1 MGQLDTK
8 QQSTGDVISLLGNY
22 SGLKSTRRRAIC
34 SGQLP
39 GLLTPP
45 RVEWHHHSPADPGA
59 EGPLAPCAL
68 GSTEAAARLP
78 VHDTHGIVLTSQ
90 CTQELLAWQAKAS
103 RLAKQDRSMNSGATA
118 LSRSIQNDVDQDL
131 SDFKL
136 REPRSRGAYTACHI

>member
-1 MGQLDTK
+1 MLRPTPRPPHAA
-8 QQSTGDVISLLGNY
+8 S
-22 SGLKSTRRRAIC
+22 SGMA
-34 SGQLP
+34 
-39 GLLTPP
+39 
-45 RVEWHHHSPADPGA
+45 SPLAGA
-59 EGPLAPCAL
+59 EGPLACAL

-78 VHDTHGIVLTSQ
+78 VHDTHGIVLTSPGQ

-103 RLAKQDRSMNSGATA
+103 RLAKQDGSMNSGATA